1 MNPLDTKIL
10 STDVTS
16 KMSNISS
23 ETNRVNE
30 LVKKVTDAFAEK
42 SLFNEIDNVITQLKE
57 TKGKSDSLKVGNSS
71 YQMLLTTET
80 QTISIIPPE
89 ENMSPDDTT
98 KYLADIIEVL
108 ENYKKEQ
115 QDKSSDVL
123 EAKYKNAL
131 SELFTEKDITTESQ
145 QEQLREKIEEQTTII
160 IEFGIINSKKCIKNV
175 TGQYQDTENNLFK
188 YTSKYN
194 KEELAYIEKNKKNNL
209 DVNYVGF
216 RPQTDD
222 NNLNVNYVGFRPQTD
237 DNNLNVNYV
246 GFRPQ
251 TDDNESKIED
261 MNNTLQKILDE
272 TREVQKL
279 VNQQNINKD
288 KQLLANQSLHK
299 ITTQVNAQKDQ
310 LSALPTKDSS
320 EQLTDAVKNMIDE
333 IDTLNQAWLQ
343 ELQYIEKICADG
355 VVSGAKK

>member
-160 IEFGIINSKKCIKNV
+160 LEFGIINSKKCIKNV

-209 DVNYVGF
+209 D
-216 RPQTDD
+216 
-222 NNLNVNYVGFRPQTD
+222 VNYVGFRPQTD

>member
-237 DNNLNVNYV
+237 DN
-246 GFRPQ
+246 
-251 TDDNESKIED
+251 ESKIED